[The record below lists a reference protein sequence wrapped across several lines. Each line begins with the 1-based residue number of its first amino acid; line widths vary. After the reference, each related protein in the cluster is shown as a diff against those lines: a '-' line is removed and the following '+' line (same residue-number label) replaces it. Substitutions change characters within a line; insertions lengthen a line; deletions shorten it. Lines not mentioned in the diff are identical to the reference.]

1 MPGSPHRPLALP
13 RVQWAGQRMVT
24 PPNKDKAE
32 KNHGAPHTSGKDSA
46 QSERQALQHDARGHG
61 VSFRTLGPV
70 EAAKKKKADRPMGN
84 QESRQ
89 QAIDAANEQ
98 VGVALDVRRDASGAV
113 TLAGGGVW

>member
-32 KNHGAPHTSGKDSA
+32 KTHGAPHTSGKDSA

-70 EAAKKKKADRPMGN
+70 EAAKKKKLTGPWGTMRAG
-84 QESRQ
+84 SRRSMQ
-89 QAIDAANEQ
+89 QTSRWALRLTCAATP
-98 VGVALDVRRDASGAV
+98 AAR
-113 TLAGGGVW
+113 